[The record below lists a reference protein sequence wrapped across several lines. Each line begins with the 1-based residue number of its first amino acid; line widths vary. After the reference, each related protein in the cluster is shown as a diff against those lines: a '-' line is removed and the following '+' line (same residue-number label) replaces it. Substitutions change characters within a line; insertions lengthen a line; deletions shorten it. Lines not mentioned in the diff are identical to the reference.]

1 MSSNPPARP
10 ERHDAARPPLGLI
23 AGMGGLPRIVCETA
37 LDRSV
42 PVVAVAFD
50 AKTQELINGD
60 ADVKL
65 FGLGQSNKVITH
77 FKKAGVKEICL
88 AGKFDKS
95 NLFTRIALDA
105 RTVKLM
111 KKVVLRKSDTAVMN
125 VIIDELEGEGFKVV
139 KQSDWLPGLLP
150 DKGLSGKKK
159 PNAQVKSD
167 FEFGM
172 KVCRE
177 IARRD
182 IGQTVIVKEGVVMAV
197 EAMEGT
203 NEAIKRGCSLG
214 GKNCVMIKHSRP
226 KQDFRYDIPTI
237 GPDTAALLAK
247 YKAAGLAVEAKR
259 TLTIDRQK
267 ILSICDR
274 AGIAFAAL

>member
-1 MSSNPPARP
+1 MSSN
-10 ERHDAARPPLGLI
+10 PPLGLI

-37 LDRSV
+37 ADRGI

-50 AKTQELINGD
+50 AKTQELINPD
-60 ADVKL
+60 ADIKL
-65 FGLGQSNKVITH
+65 FGLGQANKVITH
-77 FKKAGVKEICL
+77 FKDAGVKEICL
-88 AGKFDKS
+88 AGKIEKVSLFSKIAFDS
-95 NLFTRIALDA
+95 RAL
-105 RTVKLM
+105 KLM
-111 KKVVLRKSDTAVMN
+111 KKLVLRKSDTAIMK
-125 VIIDELEGEGFKVV
+125 VIIDELETEGFKVV
-139 KQSDWLPGLLP
+139 KQTDWLPGLLP
-150 DKGLSGKKK
+150 DKGLIGKQKPSG
-159 PNAQVKSD
+159 QVQSD

-182 IGQTVIVKEGVVMAV
+182 IGQTIIVKEGVVLAV
-197 EAMEGT
+197 EAVEGT
-203 NEAIKRGCSLG
+203 DAAIERGCGLG

-226 KQDFRYDIPTI
+226 RQDFRYDIPTI

-259 TLTIDRQK
+259 TLTIDRHK
-267 ILSICDR
+267 TLSICDR